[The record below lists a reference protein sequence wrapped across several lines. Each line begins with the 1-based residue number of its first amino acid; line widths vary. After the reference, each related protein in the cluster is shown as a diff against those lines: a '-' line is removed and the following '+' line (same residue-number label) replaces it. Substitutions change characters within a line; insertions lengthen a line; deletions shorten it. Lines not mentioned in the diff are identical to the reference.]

1 MAFSKAAIEKKLD
14 ADSKYFDLYKK
25 ANDAAV
31 KMYAKADENK
41 EKYKDSGFQIV
52 DTESNIFQKIDELIK
67 SKQIDIGVRLTKRF
81 VSMINTKPDK
91 AKAKRLLNSINN
103 AIKNERIMKDNRL
116 FDQVKHAKAE
126 LEDYL
131 NEDDALDP
139 VNYVDRKKAS
149 KGKAKDTSDNVVRFN
164 EGLMYQDTNTNKD
177 KEAQFSYG
185 IKNIDRS
192 KNKMTI
198 VNELDVLPN
207 LDDGKIE
214 TKIVDIKVEN
224 DVEKAIFGKD
234 GRVKLSADKKLSQ
247 TLNEFTEQSKKEVEE
262 RNTTAKIKSDILKI
276 GIKHNLINSGMNK
289 ARTYNGHQ
297 ILEADEIGMMG
308 PAEIIPGMNGKED
321 VEKAVN
327 KKILEKIK
335 TGEKLPPWKKSWASF
350 SPDPAQN
357 FETKK
362 EYSGS
367 NALIL
372 NTLLG
377 SIMKTPYYLT
387 FNQIKKMGGE
397 LKKGSTGVPLIFY
410 NFIYN
415 LKDYSNNPSKEN
427 ALLSKVQGFKLK
439 KKGKTITINKSNYSK
454 VSFNEKQIKKLN
466 VDKDD
471 YTNIGFIKYYSVFNI
486 ADTTGIDYKVPEPPK
501 RNKGEIISRAE
512 AILKSFKDKPDI
524 KEDTEQAYYV
534 PSSDKVYIP
543 KITQFDTEQEYYSTL
558 FHELIH
564 STMHKS
570 RLNRAKNYEGKDS
583 KPARAFEELIAELG
597 ASYLCG
603 EAGIIDVTHLNQ
615 AAYLKGWHQK
625 LQKYT
630 EKHEDF
636 FVYATREAKKAADHI
651 LKDFDE
657 SNIPKSDNKKTDEKA
672 KAKARA
678 RARLRKRKTA

>member
-1 MAFSKAAIEKKLD
+1 MAQVKKVKNTVNKKSIDHYSESFKLLRRFRNFLKKDVVTFRQIRLLYMAFSKAAIEKKLD

-25 ANDAAV
+25 ANDAVV

-67 SKQIDIGVRLTKRF
+67 SRQIDIGVRLTKRF

-126 LEDYL
+126 LKDYL

-139 VNYVDRKKAS
+139 VNYVDGKKAS

-276 GIKHNLINSGMNK
+276 GIKH
-289 ARTYNGHQ
+289 
-297 ILEADEIGMMG
+297 
-308 PAEIIPGMNGKED
+308 
-321 VEKAVN
+321 
-327 KKILEKIK
+327 
-335 TGEKLPPWKKSWASF
+335 KL
-350 SPDPAQN
+350 
-357 FETKK
+357 
-362 EYSGS
+362 
-367 NALIL
+367 
-372 NTLLG
+372 
-377 SIMKTPYYLT
+377 
-387 FNQIKKMGGE
+387 
-397 LKKGSTGVPLIFY
+397 V
-410 NFIYN
+410 
-415 LKDYSNNPSKEN
+415 
-427 ALLSKVQGFKLK
+427 
-439 KKGKTITINKSNYSK
+439 
-454 VSFNEKQIKKLN
+454 
-466 VDKDD
+466 
-471 YTNIGFIKYYSVFNI
+471 
-486 ADTTGIDYKVPEPPK
+486 
-501 RNKGEIISRAE
+501 
-512 AILKSFKDKPDI
+512 
-524 KEDTEQAYYV
+524 
-534 PSSDKVYIP
+534 
-543 KITQFDTEQEYYSTL
+543 
-558 FHELIH
+558 
-564 STMHKS
+564 
-570 RLNRAKNYEGKDS
+570 
-583 KPARAFEELIAELG
+583 
-597 ASYLCG
+597 
-603 EAGIIDVTHLNQ
+603 
-615 AAYLKGWHQK
+615 
-625 LQKYT
+625 
-630 EKHEDF
+630 
-636 FVYATREAKKAADHI
+636 
-651 LKDFDE
+651 
-657 SNIPKSDNKKTDEKA
+657 
-672 KAKARA
+672 
-678 RARLRKRKTA
+678 